1 MGRVD
6 GKVALI
12 SGGARGMGA
21 AHARALVG
29 EGAKVVIGD
38 ILDDDGKKLADELG
52 DAARYVHLDVTQP
65 EEWDAAVSTAVNDFG
80 KLNVLV
86 NNAGIVALGQLG
98 QFNVEKW
105 NKVIDVNLNGTFHG
119 IQAVVEPM
127 KAAGGGSIINVSSI
141 EGLRGAV
148 MVHPYVA
155 SKWAVRGLT
164 KSAALELAS
173 QNIRVNSIHPG
184 FIRTPMTKHFPDDMV
199 TVPLGR
205 PGVSEEVATFVVFL
219 ASDESSYAT
228 GAEFVMDG
236 GLVNDV
242 PHRMYPLAELFD
254 DGLGEPLD
262 RRAVALG
269 VLDTGPRSAH
279 HRRDPEVF
287 GAPVQINRRRLE
299 QGQHDLERFALPPV
313 FAPQRR
319 QLLHVSDRVV
329 PRVGGA
335 DPPVAESRGPAQ
347 RGLRFAAAQDG
358 HRRARVRLE
367 HQLGHLVVAAAPRH
381 PAALPPG
388 PERP

>member
-21 AHARALVG
+21 AHARALVE
-29 EGAKVVIGD
+29 EGAKVVVGD
-38 ILDDDGKKLADELG
+38 ILDDEGKALADELG

-65 EEWDAAVSTAVNDFG
+65 AEWDAAVSTAVSDFG

-98 QFNVEKW
+98 QFNLAKW
-105 NKVIDVNLNGTFHG
+105 HNVIDVNLNGTFHG
-119 IQAVVEPM
+119 IQAAVEPM

-219 ASDESSYAT
+219 ASDEAGWVPGAT
-228 GAEFVMDG
+228 
-236 GLVNDV
+236 
-242 PHRMYPLAELFD
+242 
-254 DGLGEPLD
+254 
-262 RRAVALG
+262 
-269 VLDTGPRSAH
+269 
-279 HRRDPEVF
+279 
-287 GAPVQINRRRLE
+287 
-299 QGQHDLERFALPPV
+299 
-313 FAPQRR
+313 
-319 QLLHVSDRVV
+319 LHVN
-329 PRVGGA
+329 GGMA
-335 DPPVAESRGPAQ
+335 M
-347 RGLRFAAAQDG
+347 L
-358 HRRARVRLE
+358 
-367 HQLGHLVVAAAPRH
+367 
-381 PAALPPG
+381 
-388 PERP
+388 